1 MRTDAAALQSMPLD
15 SDAMPS
21 DRADDDNGWTAA
33 ALAATLRASDTQALL
48 SVMADAVLV
57 RRRYEFFVWAQ
68 MRLQSVLP
76 HDVLVCGVPR
86 SQSARM
92 FYDYYYSIPVD
103 PEALARLC
111 HPRDG
116 LANDLLD
123 RWIGDGYEPLLISKN
138 AERSADTRLG
148 EELAAIGFGD
158 CIVHGIP
165 KAQTAASAHCFF
177 AFVSLHSMPGERDR
191 PLAQMLVP
199 HVFSAYSRAQT
210 RERPAT
216 EIEPASD
223 RDAGVTHREVEILRW
238 IREGKS
244 NLEIGMILSISP
256 LTVKNHVQKI
266 LRKLNASNRAQA
278 VSKAISIKLLGAS
291 SMRKPAL
298 AEAGGQGGF
307 TLLELLVVM
316 VIIGL
321 LAGLVGPKFFAQIG
335 KSETQVARAQI
346 DSLEKALDQY
356 RIDTGHYPN
365 AIQGLAA
372 LVGKPEDEP
381 RWAGA
386 YLKRDVPQDPWG
398 RPYIYR
404 TPGAKGEFELLT
416 LGRDGQPGGSGDAQ
430 DVGIER

>member
-1 MRTDAAALQSMPLD
+1 MLTDIAASGSMG
-15 SDAMPS
+15 
-21 DRADDDNGWTAA
+21 RAASTPVHTDPDETMTATAA
-33 ALAATLRASDTQALL
+33 ALHSVLHGSDVTALL
-48 SVMADAVLV
+48 KVMADAVLV

-68 MRLQSVLP
+68 VRLQSVLP

-92 FYDYYYSIPVD
+92 FYDYYYSIPID

-116 LANDLLD
+116 LANDLMD
-123 RWIGDGYEPLLISKN
+123 RWIGDGYEPLLITKD
-138 AERSADTRLG
+138 ADTSADVRLG
-148 EELAAIGFGD
+148 AELASIGFGD

-177 AFVSLHSMPGERDR
+177 AFVSLRSMPGERDR
-191 PLAQMLVP
+191 QLAQMLVP

-210 RERPAT
+210 RERPAAEVEQT
-216 EIEPASD
+216 GE
-223 RDAGVTHREVEILRW
+223 RDAGVTDREVEILRW

-298 AEAGGQGGF
+298 ADPNGEAGF

-335 KSETQVARAQI
+335 KSETQVAKAQI

-356 RIDTGHYPN
+356 RIDTGHYPS
-365 AIQGLAA
+365 AAQGLAA
-372 LVGKPEDEP
+372 LMVKPDDEP

-404 TPGAKGEFELLT
+404 TPGAKGEFDLQT
-416 LGRDGQPGGSGDAQ
+416 LGRDGQPGGTGDAQ